1 MQNDKLIDQLR
12 LPVIVAPMFLVSGPD
27 LVIASSNAGLIG
39 SFPGPN
45 ARTAEELENWMHQI
59 NNATSNPWA
68 FNMITHKTYDR
79 FSEELDLIKKFQP
92 KIVITAL
99 GSPERVIE
107 AVHGY
112 GGKVIADVNN
122 INFARRCAEMAVDGM
137 ALICHGAGGH
147 TGHLSPFSFSAYVRE
162 FFNGLIVLAGSISTG
177 QHIKAAQLLSADLC
191 YMGTRFISAQES
203 NAVDEYKSMIINST
217 YDDLRM
223 TNLFTGAQAYY
234 LKDSIINNGLD
245 PDNLESND
253 KGFNISGSQ
262 DKINAWKDIWSAGQG
277 VGFSTKI
284 QTTNEIALELEDEY
298 NKSRVDI

>member
-45 ARTAEELENWMHQI
+45 ARTAEELEDWMHQI

-162 FFNGLIVLAGSISTG
+162 FFDGLIVLAGSISTG

-234 LKDSIINNGLD
+234 LKDSIIKNNLD
-245 PDNLESND
+245 PDNLDSNTD
-253 KGFNISGSQ
+253 GFNVSASQ
-262 DKINAWKDIWSAGQG
+262 DKIKAWKDIWSAGQG
-277 VGFSTKI
+277 VGLIKNIESVESIVK
-284 QTTNEIALELEDEY
+284 ELESEY
-298 NKSRVDI
+298 FHG

>member
-45 ARTAEELENWMHQI
+45 ARTAEELEDWMHKI

-107 AVHGY
+107 TVHGY

-234 LKDSIINNGLD
+234 LKDSIINNNLD
-245 PDNLESND
+245 PDNLDSNTE
-253 KGFNISGSQ
+253 GFNVSASQ
-262 DKINAWKDIWSAGQG
+262 DKIKAWKDIWSAGQS
-277 VGFSTKI
+277 VGLIKNIESVESI
-284 QTTNEIALELEDEY
+284 VEELESEFLQG
-298 NKSRVDI
+298 

>member
-1 MQNDKLIDQLR
+1 MQNYKLIDELR

-45 ARTAEELENWMHQI
+45 ARTAEELEDWMHKI

-107 AVHGY
+107 TVHGY

-162 FFNGLIVLAGSISTG
+162 FFDGLIVLAGSISTG

-234 LKDSIINNGLD
+234 LKDSIIKNNLD
-245 PDNLESND
+245 PDNLDSNTE
-253 KGFNISGSQ
+253 GFNVSASQ
-262 DKINAWKDIWSAGQG
+262 DKIKAWKDIWSAGQG
-277 VGFSTKI
+277 VGLIKNIESVESI
-284 QTTNEIALELEDEY
+284 VEELESEFL
-298 NKSRVDI
+298 RG

>member
-1 MQNDKLIDQLR
+1 MQNNKLIDQLR

-45 ARTAEELENWMHQI
+45 ARTAEELEHWMHQI
-59 NNATSNPWA
+59 NSATSNPWA

-122 INFARRCAEMAVDGM
+122 INFARRCAEMNVDGM

-162 FFNGLIVLAGSISTG
+162 FFDGLIILAGSISTG

-203 NAVDEYKSMIINST
+203 NAVDEYKLMIINST

-234 LKDSIINNGLD
+234 LKDSIINNNLD
-245 PDNLESND
+245 PDNLDSNTE
-253 KGFNISGSQ
+253 GFNVSGSQ
-262 DKINAWKDIWSAGQG
+262 DKIKAWKEIWSAGQG
-277 VGFSTKI
+277 VGLIKNIESVESIVK
-284 QTTNEIALELEDEY
+284 ELESEFLQG
-298 NKSRVDI
+298 

>member
-1 MQNDKLIDQLR
+1 
-12 LPVIVAPMFLVSGPD
+12 MFLVSGPD

-45 ARTAEELENWMHQI
+45 ARTAEELEDWMHKI

-107 AVHGY
+107 TVHGY

-162 FFNGLIVLAGSISTG
+162 FFDGLIVLAGSISTG

-234 LKDSIINNGLD
+234 LKDSIIKNNLD
-245 PDNLESND
+245 PDNLDSNTG
-253 KGFNISGSQ
+253 GFNVSASQ
-262 DKINAWKDIWSAGQG
+262 DKIKAWKDIWSAGQG
-277 VGFSTKI
+277 VGLIKNIESVESI
-284 QTTNEIALELEDEY
+284 VEELESEFL
-298 NKSRVDI
+298 RG

>member
-45 ARTAEELENWMHQI
+45 ARTTAELENWMHQI
-59 NNATSNPWA
+59 NSATSNPWA
-68 FNMITHKTYDR
+68 FNMITHKSYDR

-122 INFARRCAEMAVDGM
+122 INFARRCAEMDVDGM

-147 TGHLSPFSFSAYVRE
+147 TGQLSPFSFSAYVRE
-162 FFNGLIVLAGSISTG
+162 FFEGLIVLAGSISTG

-234 LKDSIINNGLD
+234 LKDSIINNNLD
-245 PDNLESND
+245 PDNLDSNTE
-253 KGFNISGSQ
+253 GFNVSASQ
-262 DKINAWKDIWSAGQG
+262 DKIKAWKDIWSAGQS
-277 VGFSTKI
+277 VGLIKNIESVESI
-284 QTTNEIALELEDEY
+284 VEELESEFLQG
-298 NKSRVDI
+298 

>member
-1 MQNDKLIDQLR
+1 MQNYKLIDQLR

-45 ARTAEELENWMHQI
+45 ARTAEELEDWMHQI

-162 FFNGLIVLAGSISTG
+162 FFDGLIVLAGSISTG

-234 LKDSIINNGLD
+234 LKDSIIKNNLD
-245 PDNLESND
+245 PDNLDSNTE
-253 KGFNISGSQ
+253 GFNVSASQ
-262 DKINAWKDIWSAGQG
+262 DKIKAWKDIWSAGQG
-277 VGFSTKI
+277 VGLIKNIESVESI
-284 QTTNEIALELEDEY
+284 VEELESEFL
-298 NKSRVDI
+298 RG

>member
-1 MQNDKLIDQLR
+1 MQNNKLVDQLR

-79 FSEELDLIKKFQP
+79 FADELDLVKKFQP

-99 GSPERVIE
+99 GSPERGIE
-107 AVHGY
+107 AVHEY

-122 INFARRCAEMAVDGM
+122 INFARRCAEMEVDGM

-147 TGHLSPFSFSAYVRE
+147 TGQLSPFSFSAYVRE
-162 FFNGLIVLAGSISTG
+162 FFDGLVVLAGSISTG

-234 LKDSIINNGLD
+234 LKDSIINNNLD
-245 PDNLESND
+245 PDNLDSNTE
-253 KGFNISGSQ
+253 GFNVSASQ
-262 DKINAWKDIWSAGQG
+262 DKIKAWKDIWSAGQG
-277 VGFSTKI
+277 VGLIKNIESVESIVK
-284 QTTNEIALELEDEY
+284 ELESEFLQG
-298 NKSRVDI
+298 

>member
-45 ARTAEELENWMHQI
+45 ARTTAELENWMHQI

-68 FNMITHKTYDR
+68 FNMITHKSYDR

-122 INFARRCAEMAVDGM
+122 INFARRCAEMDVDGM

-147 TGHLSPFSFSAYVRE
+147 TGQLSPFSFSAYVRE
-162 FFNGLIVLAGSISTG
+162 FFEGLIVLAGSISTG
-177 QHIKAAQLLSADLC
+177 QHIKASQLLSADLC

-234 LKDSIINNGLD
+234 LKDSIINNNLD
-245 PDNLESND
+245 PDNLDSNTE
-253 KGFNISGSQ
+253 GFNVSASQ
-262 DKINAWKDIWSAGQG
+262 DKIKAWKDIWSAGQS
-277 VGFSTKI
+277 VGLIKNIESVESI
-284 QTTNEIALELEDEY
+284 VEELESEFLQG
-298 NKSRVDI
+298 

>member
-1 MQNDKLIDQLR
+1 MQNYELIDQLR

-45 ARTAEELENWMHQI
+45 ARTAEELEDWMHQI

-107 AVHGY
+107 TVHGY

-122 INFARRCAEMAVDGM
+122 INFARRCAEMDVDGM

-147 TGHLSPFSFSAYVRE
+147 TGQLSPFSFSAYVRE
-162 FFNGLIVLAGSISTG
+162 FFDGLIVLAGSISTG

-234 LKDSIINNGLD
+234 LKDSIINNNLD
-245 PDNLESND
+245 PDNLDSNTE
-253 KGFNISGSQ
+253 GFNVSASQ
-262 DKINAWKDIWSAGQG
+262 DKIKAWKDIWSAGQS
-277 VGFSTKI
+277 VGLIKNIESVESI
-284 QTTNEIALELEDEY
+284 VEELESEFL
-298 NKSRVDI
+298 RG